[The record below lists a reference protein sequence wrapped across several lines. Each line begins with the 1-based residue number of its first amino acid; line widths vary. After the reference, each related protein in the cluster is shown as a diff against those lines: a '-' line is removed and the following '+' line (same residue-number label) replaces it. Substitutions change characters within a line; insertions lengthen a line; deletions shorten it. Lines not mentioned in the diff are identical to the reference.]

1 MSSAVNVFVHAIRK
15 RSKKC
20 LAQKVGNLGSLGPI
34 PMIQPPFNSTCVA
47 LQYEP
52 GTKFFH
58 RAVPELHGHKKSE
71 ISVQLRGISVRIE
84 EVAKEYSHN
93 LRENIEQMSVLCVYS
108 RF

>member
-20 LAQKVGNLGSLGPI
+20 LAQKVDNLGSLGPI
-34 PMIQPPFNSTCVA
+34 PMIQPPFNSSCVA

-58 RAVPELHGHKKSE
+58 RAVPEIQDIKNHKIQALPCGVS
-71 ISVQLRGISVRIE
+71 
-84 EVAKEYSHN
+84 
-93 LRENIEQMSVLCVYS
+93 
-108 RF
+108 